1 MTETHPL
8 APLKTVTL
16 GFELDVWFD
25 VTTLDDDVVSSV
37 FTLLLFSMIG
47 FGDTVSSSEFEVFFD
62 GTLDGVSS
70 VLTLVAAPSAI
81 AIKNKISSE
90 SEGENITFM
99 LNLILMN
106 KVIWER
112 VQKSKM
118 TATNRESSKKANWRS
133 PKFQAGPP
141 KFTSLICRA
150 AGG

>member
-1 MTETHPL
+1 M

-25 VTTLDDDVVSSV
+25 VTTLEDDVFVVSSV

-118 TATNRESSKKANWRS
+118 TATNRESSKKAN
-133 PKFQAGPP
+133 
-141 KFTSLICRA
+141 
-150 AGG
+150 